1 MLYVICIFSLES
13 WNKNKRASF
22 KKKKG
27 NGHDQESKT
36 TTHRMGECICKL
48 DIR

>member
-22 KKKKG
+22 KKKKKEMDMIKKVKQQPTEWE
-27 NGHDQESKT
+27 NVSAN
-36 TTHRMGECICKL
+36 
-48 DIR
+48 